1 MHRHFLKPRALIA
14 IGLLLLGATAAEVR
28 FLRSKGHHATVNSRA
43 SEQFGEALERAGIQ
57 TQASPSK

>member
-1 MHRHFLKPRALIA
+1 VLIA
-14 IGLLLLGATAAEVR
+14 VGLLLLGATAAEVW
-28 FLRSKGHHATVNSRA
+28 FLQSKGHHATVNSRA